1 MKKLFSVL
9 LAALLLCS
17 LCGVTA
23 AADDAE
29 EVCGTYTMISAF
41 SEEDGDLSET
51 IQIMNNMGMTST
63 LTVNADGSGLLNL
76 FGEEHVLQFDFAG
89 GTFTSDDEEE
99 ALPYRYEDGQITIG
113 DESNSFVFSKEG
125 LEETKKLFHGPFR
138 YFTLSDV
145 TTEDGESVLDDYV
158 ESEEDAAGVSLCL
171 FEDGSALFRD
181 LDDTLE
187 MYFDFEEKTVDAGDG
202 NIYPFALEGE
212 LLVITNDNEE
222 YIVLEQADPGFEG
235 PYVMTSMVTEG
246 EGDLT
251 DQLKVLDAV
260 GMLPKLAAEADG
272 SAVLD
277 LFDEEMH
284 LQFDF
289 ETMQVELDGESL
301 PFTYEYGAI
310 LIGDE
315 TNSMGFARVLPEAE
329 ES

>member
-9 LAALLLCS
+9 LAALLFCS
-17 LCGVTA
+17 LCGITA
-23 AADDAE
+23 SADNAE
-29 EVCGTYTMISAF
+29 DVCGTYTMISAF

-63 LTVNADGSGLLNL
+63 LTVNADGSGLLDL

-89 GTFTSDDEEE
+89 ETFTSDDEEE

-125 LEETKKLFHGPFR
+125 LEETKKPFQGPYR

-145 TTEDGESVLDDYV
+145 QTEDGESVLDDYI
-158 ESEEDAAGVSLCL
+158 ESGEDAAGVSLCL

-181 LDDTLE
+181 LEDTLE
-187 MYFDFEEKTVDAGDG
+187 MYFDFEEMTVDAGDG
-202 NIYPFALEGE
+202 DIYPFALEGE
-212 LLVITNDNEE
+212 LLVIMNDNEE
-222 YIVLEQADPGFEG
+222 YVVLEQADPGFEG
-235 PYVMTSMVTEG
+235 PYAMTSLVTEG

-260 GMLPKLAAEADG
+260 GMLPRLEAQADG

-277 LFDEEMH
+277 LFGEEMH

-289 ETMQVELDGESL
+289 EAMQVEMDGERL
-301 PFTYEYGAI
+301 PFTYEYGEL

-329 ES
+329 DA

>member
-29 EVCGTYTMISAF
+29 DVCGSYTLISAI

-51 IQIMNNMGMTST
+51 IQIMNNLGMTST
-63 LTVNADGSGLLNL
+63 LTVNADGSGLLDL
-76 FGEEHVLQFDFAG
+76 FGEEHALQFDFAAE
-89 GTFTSDDEEE
+89 TFTSDDGEE
-99 ALPYRYEDGQITIG
+99 LPYHYEDGQITIG

-125 LEETKKLFHGPFR
+125 LEETKKPFQGPFR

-145 TTEDGESVLDDYV
+145 MTEDGESVLDDYV
-158 ESEEDAAGVSLCL
+158 ESDEEAAGVSLCL

-181 LDDTLE
+181 LEDTLE
-187 MYFDFEEKTVDAGDG
+187 MYFDFEEMTVDAGDG
-202 NIYPFALEGE
+202 DIYPFALEGE
-212 LLVITNDNEE
+212 LLVIMNDNEE
-222 YIVLEQADPGFEG
+222 FVVLEQADPGFEG
-235 PYVMTSMVTEG
+235 PYVMTSLVTEG

-260 GMLPKLAAEADG
+260 GMLPTLAAEADG

-277 LFDEEMH
+277 LFGEEMH

-289 ETMQVELDGESL
+289 EAMEAEMDGERL
-301 PFTYEYGAI
+301 PFTYEYGEL

-329 ES
+329 EP